1 MMLGI
6 QNNHSMSLLA
16 VAAAA
21 AANSVAVNN
30 PGVAGGDANAQF
42 FNTLFTIAPFA
53 AVLAMYS
60 FYAASLARRRRRN
73 DFRRSK

>member
-42 FNTLFTIAPFA
+42 FISINYIASP
-53 AVLAMYS
+53 
-60 FYAASLARRRRRN
+60 
-73 DFRRSK
+73 